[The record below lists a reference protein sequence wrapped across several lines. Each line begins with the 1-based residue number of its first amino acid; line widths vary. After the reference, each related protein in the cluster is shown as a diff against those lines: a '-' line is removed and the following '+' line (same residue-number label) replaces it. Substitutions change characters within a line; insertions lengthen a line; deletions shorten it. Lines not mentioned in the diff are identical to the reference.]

1 MDAIQLI
8 RKQATHDNTV
18 TEVTNARNDG
28 ITQ

>member
-18 TEVTNARNDG
+18 TEEMMESLNTP
-28 ITQ
+28 I